1 MRFGER
7 HSTNATREKAWVAA
21 RNRCAEF
28 KGNRT
33 LARLPAKKKR
43 NEPRWRE
50 ARKKDQSVGRQK
62 DAENPG
68 DQRLME
74 HEPHLAE
81 QT

>member
-1 MRFGER
+1 MGSRTESVRRIQGQ
-7 HSTNATREKAWVAA
+7 SNARPIA
-21 RNRCAEF
+21 C
-28 KGNRT
+28 
-33 LARLPAKKKR
+33 KKKR

-50 ARKKDQSVGRQK
+50 ARKKDQSIGRQK